1 MTTDA
6 DDKDGGE
13 GEGSAK
19 GERAGE
25 KAKEELFEAIE
36 HFKNAAGI
44 LFARAQK
51 DPTIRTA
58 TAEAGKVFQKLGET
72 AEPLAKQL
80 TNELGKLTKTI
91 TEAVDGKRKSEVPPP
106 AEGDEDTDP
115 GTAKP

>member
-1 MTTDA
+1 MP
-6 DDKDGGE
+6 DDPKDRDDEESTATE
-13 GEGSAK
+13 GQ
-19 GERAGE
+19 

-51 DPTIRTA
+51 DPAIRTA
-58 TAEAGKVFQKLGET
+58 TTEAGKVFQKLGET

-80 TNELGKLTKTI
+80 TGELGKLTRSI

-106 AEGDEDTDP
+106 AADAVDDD
-115 GTAKP
+115 AKKP

>member
-1 MTTDA
+1 MNDA
-6 DDKDGGE
+6 DQKDDADKPEGTGGE
-13 GEGSAK
+13 
-19 GERAGE
+19 ERAGE

-58 TAEAGKVFQKLGET
+58 TTEAGKVFQKLGET

-91 TEAVDGKRKSEVPPP
+91 TEAVDPKRKSERPPP
-106 AEGDEDTDP
+106 GAGEDE
-115 GTAKP
+115 KK